1 MGSRGIKRYRRSL
14 RKQVLLWVLG
24 AFLLALLV
32 VLAVSYHRAQHEIE
46 EIFDAELAQTAKLM
60 GKLVLTNLDS
70 HGKDVVAE
78 QGALKR
84 HLHKYE
90 KNISY
95 QVWLG
100 DKLVLRSSS
109 APKQPLATGS
119 GYQNVRID
127 GSEWRVLG
135 VIPKGMDYRI
145 FTAENN
151 VARDELAWEYTLQSW
166 GILLWSIPL
175 FALVIF
181 FTVDRGL
188 RPLERLSEEVR
199 RRDIGQLEPVND
211 EDVPRELLPLVD
223 ALNGMLSRLDE
234 AIQRE
239 KQFTSDASH
248 ELRTPL
254 AAIRLHAQLA
264 LKADDMDDMKVAL
277 NKVMSSVDRS
287 TYLVEQ
293 LLTLARLSPDG
304 AEFPVSSL
312 NPASLCRAV
321 GDELGVLAGE
331 QNVRLEYQCSREN
344 MEPVRV
350 NEQLLFTILR
360 NLMDNAIRYSPE
372 GGLIICN
379 IEQVGRKTVISIMDE
394 GPGIPRDQLETVSLR
409 FRRLAGQDVQ
419 GCGLGLAIVSQAAA
433 RIGAEVKLGNREDGS
448 SGLVA
453 RVILGLNPVLS

>member
-1 MGSRGIKRYRRSL
+1 MKTRGEGRFRRSL

-24 AFLLALLV
+24 SFLLALLV
-32 VLAVSYHRAQHEIE
+32 VLGVSYHRAQHEIE

-60 GKLVLTNLDS
+60 GKLVLANLDS
-70 HGKDVVAE
+70 KGKEVVGEQDV
-78 QGALKR
+78 LKR
-84 HLHKYE
+84 NLHKYE

-100 DKLVLRSSS
+100 DELVLRSSS
-109 APKQPLATGS
+109 APVKPLARRR

-135 VIPKGMDYRI
+135 VMPKGMNYKI
-145 FTAENN
+145 FAAENN
-151 VARDELAWEYTLQSW
+151 VARDELAWEYTLASW
-166 GILLWSIPL
+166 GILLWSVPL

-199 RRDIGQLEPVND
+199 RRDIDKLEPVND

-254 AAIRLHAQLA
+254 AAIRVHAQLA
-264 LKADDMDDMKVAL
+264 LKAGDMQGMREAL
-277 NKVMSSVDRS
+277 GKVMSSVDRS

-304 AEFPVSSL
+304 AEFPASTV
-312 NPASLCRAV
+312 NPASLCQAV
-321 GDELGVLAGE
+321 ADELGVLAGE
-331 QNVRLEYQCSREN
+331 KGVHLNCQCSQQGVESI
-344 MEPVRV
+344 RV
-350 NEQLLFTILR
+350 NEQLLFTIMR
-360 NLMDNAIRYSPE
+360 NLMDNAIRYSPK
-372 GGLIICN
+372 GGAVACD
-379 IEQVGRKTVISIMDE
+379 IEQAGVTTVIRILDE
-394 GPGIPRDQLETVSLR
+394 GPGIPQDQLETVSLR
-409 FRRLAGQDVQ
+409 FRRLAGQEVQ

-433 RIGAEVKLGNREDGS
+433 RIGAEVKLENRKDAS

-453 RVILGLNPVLS
+453 SLVLRSAS

>member
-1 MGSRGIKRYRRSL
+1 L

-24 AFLLALLV
+24 SFLLVLLI

-46 EIFDAELAQTAKLM
+46 EIFDAELAQAAKLM
-60 GKLVLTNLDS
+60 GKLVLANLDS
-70 HGKDVVAE
+70 RGDGDVVAE
-78 QGALKR
+78 QSVFKR
-84 HLHKYE
+84 NLHKYE

-100 DKLVLRSSS
+100 DELALRSSS
-109 APKQPLATGS
+109 APVQPLATS
-119 GYQNVRID
+119 TGYHNVRV
-127 GSEWRVLG
+127 GGAEWRVLG
-135 VIPKGMDYRI
+135 IVPEGTDYTI

-151 VARDELAWEYTLQSW
+151 VARDELAWEYTAESW
-166 GILLWSIPL
+166 GILFWSIPL

-199 RRDIGQLEPVND
+199 KRHIDQLEPVND
-211 EDVPRELLPLVD
+211 ADVPRELLPLVD
-223 ALNGMLSRLDE
+223 ALNEMLSRLDE

-264 LKADDMDDMKVAL
+264 LKAGDMNGMKESL

-293 LLTLARLSPDG
+293 LLTLARLSPDNSRYPANDLHPADLCSAV
-304 AEFPVSSL
+304 AE
-312 NPASLCRAV
+312 
-321 GDELGVLAGE
+321 ELGVLAAERGIRLDCAFSGE
-331 QNVRLEYQCSREN
+331 AIK
-344 MEPVRV
+344 PVRV
-350 NEQLLFTILR
+350 NEQLLFTIVR
-360 NLMDNAIRYSPE
+360 NLLDNAIRYSPE
-372 GGLIICN
+372 GGRIACD
-379 IEQVGRKTVISIMDE
+379 IEQTGTTTTIGITDE
-394 GPGIPRDQLETVSLR
+394 GPGIPEDQLENVILR
-409 FRRLAGQDVQ
+409 FRRLAGQEVQ
-419 GCGLGLAIVSQAAA
+419 GCGLGLAIVSQAAK
-433 RIGAEVKLGNREDGS
+433 RLGAEVKLENRNDGS

-453 RVILGLNPVLS
+453 RVVLVTGDSMVK